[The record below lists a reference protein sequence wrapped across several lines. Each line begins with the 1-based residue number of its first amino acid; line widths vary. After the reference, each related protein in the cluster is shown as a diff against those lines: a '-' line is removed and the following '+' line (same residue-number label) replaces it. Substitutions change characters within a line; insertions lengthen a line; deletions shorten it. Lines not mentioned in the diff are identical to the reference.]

1 MFVTEQP
8 DQFTIYAGIICIVFA
23 LLVLVWK
30 FVLKDLYAD
39 FMRLYNW
46 RLDNEVHFLDDEDFS
61 INVGVTYRSLRQQAT
76 RTRGN

>member
-1 MFVTEQP
+1 MFVTDQP
-8 DQFTIYAGIICIVFA
+8 DQFTIYLGIVCIVFA
-23 LLVLVWK
+23 LLVVGWK
-30 FVLKDLYAD
+30 FVIKDLYED

-61 INVGVTYRSLRQQAT
+61 LNVGVTYRRLRQQAT